1 MEELIVTEIISDVLG
16 FLDEKRKTIQPEYTR
31 AGKPVYT
38 LRKYA
43 DLTDLDAEVLINGG
57 VENVAQK
64 IPIVG
69 RSGNML
75 RTPRTSYAVNVDVA
89 FDNRVKVS
97 TQKGEEGK
105 DEKVYTFVVDQRALM
120 EQSSGH
126 IYANF
131 IVGYVIG
138 KGKGR
143 GAKAEVRGI
152 VHVKEDEFLNDFDTT
167 FDTEAMEEIMDII
180 NKYRVEHGTAK
191 VLDNIEF

>member
-1 MEELIVTEIISDVLG
+1 MTNLISDVLG
-16 FLDEKRKTIQPEYTR
+16 FLDEKRSKITPEYVR

-43 DLTDLDAEVLINGG
+43 ELTDLDAEVLVNGG
-57 VENVAQK
+57 SMNVAQK
-64 IPIVG
+64 VPIIG
-69 RSGNML
+69 ASGNML

-97 TQKGEEGK
+97 TQKNEDGTE
-105 DEKVYTFVVDQRALM
+105 EKVYTFVVDQRALM

-131 IVGYVIG
+131 VVGYVIG
-138 KGKGR
+138 KDASK
-143 GAKAEVRGI
+143 KSKPEVRGV
-152 VHVKEDEFLNDFDTT
+152 VHIKEDEFINDFDTT
-167 FDTEAMEEIMDII
+167 FDTSAMEEIMDII

-191 VLDNIEF
+191 VISNIEF

>member
-1 MEELIVTEIISDVLG
+1 MTNLISDVLG
-16 FLDEKRKTIQPEYTR
+16 FLDEKRSKITPEYVR

-43 DLTDLDAEVLINGG
+43 ELTDLDAEVLVNGG
-57 VENVAQK
+57 SMNVSQK
-64 IPIVG
+64 VPIIG
-69 RSGNML
+69 ASGNML

-97 TQKGEEGK
+97 TQKNEDGTE
-105 DEKVYTFVVDQRALM
+105 EKVYTFVVDQRALM

-131 IVGYVIG
+131 VVGYVIG
-138 KGKGR
+138 KDTSRK
-143 GAKAEVRGI
+143 AKPEVRGV
-152 VHVKEDEFLNDFDTT
+152 VHIKEDEFINDFDTT
-167 FDTEAMEEIMDII
+167 FDTSAMEEIMDII

-191 VLDNIEF
+191 VISNIEF

>member
-1 MEELIVTEIISDVLG
+1 MTEIISDVLG
-16 FLDEKRKTIQPEYTR
+16 FLDNKRREITPEYVR

-43 DLTDLDAEVLINGG
+43 DITDLDAEVLINGG
-57 VENVAQK
+57 VENVTQK
-64 IPIVG
+64 IPIIG

-97 TQKGEEGK
+97 TQTSEDGK
-105 DEKVYTFVVDQRALM
+105 EEKVYTFVVDQRALM
-120 EQSSGH
+120 EQSTGH
-126 IYANF
+126 LYANY

-138 KGKGR
+138 KGKGK
-143 GAKAEVRGI
+143 GAKAEVRGV

-167 FDTEAMEEIMDII
+167 FDTTAMEEIMELI
-180 NKYRVEHGTAK
+180 NKYRLENGTAK
-191 VLDNIEF
+191 VLSDITF

>member
-1 MEELIVTEIISDVLG
+1 MTNLISDVLG
-16 FLDEKRKTIQPEYTR
+16 FLDEKRSKITPEYVR

-43 DLTDLDAEVLINGG
+43 ELTDLDAEVLVNGG
-57 VENVAQK
+57 SMNVAQK
-64 IPIVG
+64 VPIIG
-69 RSGNML
+69 ASGNML

-97 TQKGEEGK
+97 TKKNEDGTE
-105 DEKVYTFVVDQRALM
+105 EKVYTFVVDQRALM

-131 IVGYVIG
+131 VVGYVIG
-138 KGKGR
+138 KDSSRK
-143 GAKAEVRGI
+143 AKPEVRGV
-152 VHVKEDEFLNDFDTT
+152 VHIKEDEFINDFDTT
-167 FDTEAMEEIMDII
+167 FDTTSMEEIMDII

-191 VLDNIEF
+191 VISNIEF

>member
-1 MEELIVTEIISDVLG
+1 MTNLISDVLG
-16 FLDEKRKTIQPEYTR
+16 FLDEKRSKITPEYVR

-43 DLTDLDAEVLINGG
+43 ELTDLDAEVLVNGG
-57 VENVAQK
+57 SMNVAQK
-64 IPIVG
+64 VPIIG
-69 RSGNML
+69 ASGNML

-97 TQKGEEGK
+97 TQKNEDGTE
-105 DEKVYTFVVDQRALM
+105 EKVYTFVVDQRALM

-131 IVGYVIG
+131 VVGYVIG
-138 KGKGR
+138 KDSSKR
-143 GAKAEVRGI
+143 AKPEVRGV
-152 VHVKEDEFLNDFDTT
+152 VHIKEDEFINDFDTT
-167 FDTEAMEEIMDII
+167 FDTTSMEEIMDII

-191 VLDNIEF
+191 VISNIEF